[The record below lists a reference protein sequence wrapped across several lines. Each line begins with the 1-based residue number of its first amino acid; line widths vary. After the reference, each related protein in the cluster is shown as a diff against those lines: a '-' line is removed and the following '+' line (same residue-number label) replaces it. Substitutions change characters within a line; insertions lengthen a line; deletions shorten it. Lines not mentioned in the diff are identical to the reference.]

1 MKFWKDRSGN
11 GFPLTV
17 AAVLA
22 VLMISCV
29 IYEYLR
35 LSIIASH
42 IRDAVQSA
50 VISVAT
56 ENYSNVY
63 SGLRQSYSG
72 GFARS
77 GNQWKESWTTG
88 DVYHRISQDLGLT
101 QEGDGYVRISNQM
114 IEYSI
119 SDLQVKVIN
128 TPFAPASPD
137 SVQSFTAE
145 AQIHLTVPLSFGW
158 GHQPAMNAH
167 LQVNAAYRPQ
177 F

>member
-1 MKFWKDRSGN
+1 MKFWKERSGN

-42 IRDAVQSA
+42 VRDAVQSA

-72 GFARS
+72 GFVRS

-88 DVYHRISQDLGLT
+88 DVYRRISQDLGLT
-101 QEGDGYVRISNQM
+101 QERNRYVRKSNQI

-119 SDLQVKVIN
+119 SDLQVNVIN
-128 TPFAPASPD
+128 TPFAPLFPD
-137 SVQSFTAE
+137 FQSFTAE

-158 GHQPAMNAH
+158 GHLPPMQANLEMK
-167 LQVNAAYRPQ
+167 AAYRPK